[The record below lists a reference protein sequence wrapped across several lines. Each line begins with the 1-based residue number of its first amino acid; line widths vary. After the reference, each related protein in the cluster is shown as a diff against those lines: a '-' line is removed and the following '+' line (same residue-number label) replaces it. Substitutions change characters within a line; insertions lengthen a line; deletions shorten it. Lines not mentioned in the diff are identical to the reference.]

1 MIDEFEPSNQ
11 ILQAAVCMSS
21 PGLVRPHTWHAGME
35 GLLVSL
41 RMCQNLFLAGEHMW
55 IYCLFWEQKGTS
67 ILTNFLRGTKA
78 RVAQHPRKRLPPTSH
93 TLEEANLGAEPS
105 YGMGMCHKSVQMHPE
120 KKKRRKRHTMPL
132 CMDFFFGILDVSKC
146 PTCADISRAHLC
158 HVAGWWGKRSTG
170 CRYPGAGPRLSGEG
184 RNMARKNRGCIEIIL
199 LLGSDSINLNNQRV
213 IQMAIFHGYVI
224 GLIWITLWLFNIA
237 MENGP

>member
-1 MIDEFEPSNQ
+1 MSYTWLIHDWPIWTKHQ

-41 RMCQNLFLAGEHMW
+41 RMCQNLFLGGEHMW
-55 IYCLFWEQKGTS
+55 IYCLFWEQKGTG

-120 KKKRRKRHTMPL
+120 KKKKQRKRHTMPL
-132 CMDFFFGILDVSKC
+132 CPDFFFLESLMFRNVQHVLTFHGRTFATLQVGEENGQQAAGIQVLA
-146 PTCADISRAHLC
+146 PAFQ
-158 HVAGWWGKRSTG
+158 
-170 CRYPGAGPRLSGEG
+170 G
-184 RNMARKNRGCIEIIL
+184 RVDMARKNRGCIEIIL
-199 LLGSDSINLNNQRV
+199 LLGSDS
-213 IQMAIFHGYVI
+213 
-224 GLIWITLWLFNIA
+224 T
-237 MENGP
+237 

>member
-105 YGMGMCHKSVQMHPE
+105 YGMGMCHKSVQMHPGKKTKE
-120 KKKRRKRHTMPL
+120 ETHYATMYGLFFWNPWCFEMSNMCWHFTGAPLPRCRLVRKTVNRLQVSRCWPPPFRGGSEHGKKKL
-132 CMDFFFGILDVSKC
+132 GDV
-146 PTCADISRAHLC
+146 
-158 HVAGWWGKRSTG
+158 
-170 CRYPGAGPRLSGEG
+170 
-184 RNMARKNRGCIEIIL
+184 
-199 LLGSDSINLNNQRV
+199 
-213 IQMAIFHGYVI
+213 
-224 GLIWITLWLFNIA
+224 
-237 MENGP
+237 